1 MGALTIASIFAGM
14 FSWPKAWMHSKSR
27 QKAVPKTKQFRFM
40 IYPFLYQRA
49 SSSIANGA
57 NAQGAAK
64 RRIYHVDTGS
74 CGVDHSFGN
83 LLLLGDY
90 IVTLADVGKKYEISF
105 IKAVVCLHG
114 IGAAFPWSIGM
125 YAIRLSAGNTKPR
138 PSERRSGY
146 GQGGAEI
153 QGSRERAV
161 AGARQHQLAGV

>member
-1 MGALTIASIFAGM
+1 
-14 FSWPKAWMHSKSR
+14 
-27 QKAVPKTKQFRFM
+27 M

-57 NAQGAAK
+57 NAQDAAK
-64 RRIYHVDTGS
+64 RRIYHIDTGS
-74 CGVDHSFGN
+74 CGVDHSIGN

-125 YAIRLSAGNTKPR
+125 DAIRLSAGNSKPR

-153 QGSRERAV
+153 QEFRDRAFASSSQHAHADGIEQSHDGASRQGRAPS
-161 AGARQHQLAGV
+161 G